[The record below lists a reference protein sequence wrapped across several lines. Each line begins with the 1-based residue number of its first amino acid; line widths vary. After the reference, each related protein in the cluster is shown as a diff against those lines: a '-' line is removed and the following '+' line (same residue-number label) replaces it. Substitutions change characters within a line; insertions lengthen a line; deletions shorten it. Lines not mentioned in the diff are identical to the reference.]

1 MTKGKARRNARSSA
15 DRKSPTADRAPDSLD
30 RPSGLFRPLPACA
43 AIVLAG
49 LAAYSNSF
57 HGPFIFDD
65 GYFVNTQSAMKLWPI
80 WPTLA
85 GSRPVVQASLAL
97 NYTLGGPGVTGYH
110 VFNLIVHL
118 LAALALFGIVRR
130 TLTLPALAG
139 RFSERIAAALGFC
152 VALLWAVHPLQTE
165 AVTYVIQRMESL
177 MALFYLLTLYGVV
190 RAATSQR
197 PRAWHAAAV
206 AACAL
211 GMGCKEVMVSAP
223 VVVLLYDRC
232 FIAGSFREALRRRWG
247 LYVGLAATWVIL
259 VRSVLEAFGPHAA
272 AAGAGFAIQSVTPRL
287 YAQSQFGVILHYL
300 RLAFWPTGLCLDYFW
315 PVARG
320 AREIA
325 PGAAVVGILLA
336 ATLWALARRPAFAKA
351 PAGKPA
357 TRTAG
362 KPATESAGKLAT
374 ETAWTRAW
382 GFAGAF
388 FFLVLA
394 PTSSIMPIQDLAFE
408 HRMYLPLAA
417 VLAAAVVAA
426 FLLARRLGL
435 GAGALLVLCAAAAVA
450 LGMATHR
457 RNADYRTALSIYE
470 DTVAKRPENPR
481 AWQGLGWEKNL
492 AGDYEGALQC
502 LDRALKLPGDEA
514 NARSDRGV
522 VCQNLHRYAEA
533 LSDFNRAIVLK
544 PNFADAYDN
553 RANLYLATGRF
564 QLAVD
569 DCDCA
574 IALEPDSPR
583 PYNNRGLA
591 LDSTGRYEEAL
602 RDYGRALAL
611 NPNLYEAWFN
621 RALAL
626 GALGRDELAIGDYS
640 RSIALKPQF
649 AEGYRARALIYA
661 KLKRPAEALKD
672 FDRAVALRPDSPDA
686 LYSRALFYFQIKE
699 YVKARADMEA
709 CDKLHG
715 SVAPEFRRAVTQATA
730 PTQ

>member
-259 VRSVLEAFGPHAA
+259 VRLGPRGLRPACGRGRRRVRNPERYAA
-272 AAGAGFAIQSVTPRL
+272 ALRAKPVRCHPPLSAAGVLADRVVPGLLLAGGA
-287 YAQSQFGVILHYL
+287 
-300 RLAFWPTGLCLDYFW
+300 
-315 PVARG
+315 G

-435 GAGALLVLCAAAAVA
+435 GAGALLVLCATAAVA

-583 PYNNRGLA
+583 PYNNRG
-591 LDSTGRYEEAL
+591 
-602 RDYGRALAL
+602 
-611 NPNLYEAWFN
+611 P
-621 RALAL
+621 
-626 GALGRDELAIGDYS
+626 GAG
-640 RSIALKPQF
+640 Q
-649 AEGYRARALIYA
+649 
-661 KLKRPAEALKD
+661 
-672 FDRAVALRPDSPDA
+672 
-686 LYSRALFYFQIKE
+686 
-699 YVKARADMEA
+699 
-709 CDKLHG
+709 HG
-715 SVAPEFRRAVTQATA
+715 PV
-730 PTQ
+730 

>member
-1 MTKGKARRNARSSA
+1 MSRRRPARNAPAAA
-15 DRKSPTADRAPDSLD
+15 DRKSPAADRAEKSLS
-30 RPSGLFRPLPACA
+30 RPSGNLWPALACA

-65 GYFVNTQSAMKLWPI
+65 GYFVNVQSAMKLWPI

-110 VFNLIVHL
+110 VFNLVVHL
-118 LAALALFGIVRR
+118 LAALALFGVVRR

-139 RFSERIAAALGFC
+139 RFSERIAVALGFC

-190 RAATSQR
+190 RAAASQR

-232 FIAGSFREALRRRWG
+232 FIAGSFRDALRRRWG
-247 LYVGLAATWVIL
+247 LYLGLAATWIIL
-259 VRSVLEAFGPHAA
+259 VRPVLEAFGPHAA
-272 AAGAGFAIQSVTPRL
+272 AAGAGFAIQSVTPLL

-320 AREIA
+320 AAEIA

-336 ATLWALARRPAFAKA
+336 ATLWALVRRP
-351 PAGKPA
+351 
-357 TRTAG
+357 
-362 KPATESAGKLAT
+362 
-374 ETAWTRAW
+374 AW

-394 PTSSIMPIQDLAFE
+394 PTSSILPIQDLAFE

-417 VLAAAVVAA
+417 VAAAVVVAA
-426 FLLARRLGL
+426 FLLGRRLGL

-457 RNADYRTALSIYE
+457 RNADYRTAISIYE
-470 DTVAKRPENPR
+470 DTVAKRPGNPR
-481 AWQGLGWEKNL
+481 AWQGLGWEKNQ
-492 AGDYEGALQC
+492 AGDYDGALQC

-514 NARSDRGV
+514 NARSVRGV

-533 LSDFNRAIVLK
+533 LSDFNRAIALK

-553 RANLYLATGRF
+553 RSSLYLATDRF

-569 DCDCA
+569 DCDRA
-574 IALEPDSPR
+574 IALEPENPR
-583 PYNNRGLA
+583 PCNNRGLA
-591 LDSTGRYEEAL
+591 LDSLHRYEEAL
-602 RDYGRALAL
+602 RDYDRALAL

-626 GALGRDELAIGDYS
+626 DALGRDELAIGDYS

-649 AEGYRARALIYA
+649 AEGYRARALVYA
-661 KLKRPAEALKD
+661 KLNRPAEALKD
-672 FDRAVALRPDSPDA
+672 FDRAVAVQPDSPVA
-686 LYSRALFYFQIKE
+686 RYSRAQFYFEMKE
-699 YVKARADMEA
+699 YAKARADMEA

-715 SVAPEFRRAVTQATA
+715 SVAPEFRRAVMQATA
-730 PTQ
+730 PAQ